1 MNLSVISTRNLLR
14 RKGKATFILAGLV
27 IGVATT
33 VGILTYVNAVSSD
46 ILHKLEQ
53 YGANIL
59 ITPQTES
66 LALGYGGL
74 ALGGVSFELEE
85 IRQSDLARLE
95 HIPYAGNI
103 AAVGPVVLGVAS
115 VEDTRI
121 LMAGIDFSVSH
132 ILKPWWQVQGNMP
145 AVGEVLLGAD
155 AARVLNLNTGDM
167 LPVKG
172 VLMPVS
178 GVIANTGSQDD
189 ALAFVHLEDAQ
200 ALFNK
205 QGLVSMV
212 EIAALCKDCPI
223 VEMVGYI
230 KEALP
235 DANVMA
241 IAQVVKTRME
251 MLGHFKRFAYW
262 ISAVILFIGGLVVLV
277 TMMGSVRERT
287 SEIGIFRAVG
297 FRRRHIMKIVFL
309 ESGMLSLLA
318 GLAGYGL
325 GLAFAFAALVAE
337 ADGQSVQIPFSGEMA
352 AGAVFLAIALGLAAS
367 IYPAFLAARMD
378 PNDALRAL

>member
-1 MNLSVISTRNLLR
+1 MTLSLISARNLLR
-14 RKGKATFILAGLV
+14 RKGKAAFILAGLI
-27 IGVATT
+27 IGVATA
-33 VGILTYVNAVSSD
+33 VGILTYVNAVASD
-46 ILHKLEQ
+46 IIHKLEQ

-66 LALGYGGL
+66 LSLGYGGL

-103 AAVGPVVLGVAS
+103 AAVGPVVLGVAAVS
-115 VEDTRI
+115 DQRI
-121 LMAGIDFSVSH
+121 LMAGIDFGVSH
-132 ILKPWWQVQGNMP
+132 ILKPWWKVQGNMP
-145 AVGEVLLGAD
+145 AKNEVLLGAD
-155 AARVLNLNTGDM
+155 AARVLNLKAGDK
-167 LPVKG
+167 LPVQG
-172 VLMPVS
+172 ALMPVS
-178 GVIANTGSQDD
+178 GVLAHTGSQDD
-189 ALAFVHLEDAQ
+189 SLAFVHLEDAQ

-223 VEMVGYI
+223 AEMVDYI
-230 KEALP
+230 AEALP
-235 DANVMA
+235 DANVTA

-262 ISAVILFIGGLVVLV
+262 ISAVVLFIGGLVVLV
-277 TMMGSVRERT
+277 TMMGSVKERT

-297 FRRRHIMKIVFL
+297 FRQRHIMKIIFL
-309 ESGMLSLLA
+309 ESGMLAFLA

-337 ADGQSVQIPFSGEMA
+337 ADGNPVRIPFSWETA
-352 AGAVFLAIALGLAAS
+352 AGAVFLAMALGLAAS
-367 IYPAFLAARMD
+367 VYPAFLAAKMD